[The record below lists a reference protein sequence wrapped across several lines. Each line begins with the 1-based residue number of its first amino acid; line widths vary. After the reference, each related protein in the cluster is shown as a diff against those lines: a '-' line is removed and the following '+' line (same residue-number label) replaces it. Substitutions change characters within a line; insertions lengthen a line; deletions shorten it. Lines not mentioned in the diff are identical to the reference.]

1 MELRHS
7 PGNECVIIL
16 TIIKQGVRNI
26 KTEESKIKFYFSQWF
41 AILPFAVY
49 IIIGGIFTVVL
60 HYYSMKGLIF
70 AAVISLLA
78 GFFLCR
84 NKEQYWDS
92 IVRGLTQYG
101 NARLIFIFLVIGIFS
116 KLMNQGGIG
125 SGFIWLS
132 LKLGIS
138 KSGFVVFAFLASA
151 VISMGAGAPI
161 AALFAVIP
169 IFYPPGILLGANPAM
184 LTGALL
190 SGIFFGDAVSPSS
203 QVINTTIMIQHDGVT
218 KEPARL
224 LNTLKLRMPYVL
236 GVGIVSMV
244 LYFLFG
250 GQGGSMGDV
259 SQIAAA
265 SSPKGLWMLVPLV
278 ILLVICF
285 RTGNLFV
292 GLSYAIV
299 TGLVVG
305 LVTKVI
311 TFSDIVSI
319 DHATSGMKGIIFDGI
334 GGMLDVTISTILLYG
349 LIAVAVDGGTVDR
362 CCGWLLSR
370 KVTKSQKGAEAVLSA
385 GILITNILLAGCVL
399 PSILMF
405 GGIAD
410 RIGQTSG
417 ISPERRSILLMSNA
431 TNFSS
436 IIPINSA
443 FVMGGVTIINELVQN
458 NSYLPTVSPFQIFG
472 SAFYCLLLT
481 AVCIFWVATG
491 AGSKLYRREKKCVP
505 KQV

>member
-1 MELRHS
+1 M
-7 PGNECVIIL
+7 
-16 TIIKQGVRNI
+16 KKGVNNI

-41 AILPFAVY
+41 ALLPFAVY
-49 IIIGGIFTVVL
+49 IIIGGIFTIAL

-70 AAVISLLA
+70 AAVIALLA

-84 NKEQYWDS
+84 NKGQYWDS
-92 IVRGLTQYG
+92 IIHGLTQFG
-101 NARLIFIFLVIGIFS
+101 NARLIFIFLFIGIFS
-116 KLMNQGGIG
+116 KVMNQGGIG
-125 SGFIWLS
+125 NGFIWLS

-138 KSGFVVFAFLASA
+138 KSGFVVFAFIASA

-184 LTGALL
+184 LMGALL
-190 SGIFFGDAVSPSS
+190 SGIFFGDALSPSS
-203 QVINTTIMIQHDGVT
+203 QVINTTIMIQHDGTT
-218 KEPARL
+218 KEPAQL

-236 GVGIVSMV
+236 GVGFLAVA
-244 LYFLFG
+244 LYLFFG
-250 GQGGSMGDV
+250 GQGGTMGDV
-259 SQIAAA
+259 SQIAAI
-265 SSPKGLWMLVPLV
+265 SSPKGLWMMVPLLV
-278 ILLVICF
+278 LLVICF

-299 TGLVVG
+299 TGLAVG
-305 LVTKVI
+305 LVTGVI
-311 TFSDIVSI
+311 TFPDIVSI
-319 DHATSGMKGIIFDGI
+319 DHATSGMKGIIFEGI
-334 GGMLDVTISTILLYG
+334 GGMLDVTVSTILLYG
-349 LIAVAVDGGTVDR
+349 LIAVAVDGGTLER
-362 CCGWLLSR
+362 CCSWLLSR
-370 KVTKSQKGAEAVLSA
+370 KVSKSKRGAEAVLSV
-385 GILITNILLAGCVL
+385 GVLVTNILLAGCVL

-458 NSYLPTVSPFQIFG
+458 NPYLPTVTPFQIFG
-472 SAFYCLLLT
+472 CAFYCLLLT

-491 AGSKLYRREKKCVP
+491 AGAKLYGREKKRVA